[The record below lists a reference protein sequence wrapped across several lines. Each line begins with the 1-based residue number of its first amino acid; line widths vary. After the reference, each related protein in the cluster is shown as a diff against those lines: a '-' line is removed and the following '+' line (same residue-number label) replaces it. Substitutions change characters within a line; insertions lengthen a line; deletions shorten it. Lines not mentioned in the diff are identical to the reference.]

1 MRNLIWNHL
10 SSSREPVRLPS
21 QPFISR
27 AKNRPTTVLFL
38 LIVSLL
44 LGNLSGSS
52 VAKAIE
58 KLNILKTA
66 KALKDVSVTKQGKI
80 TKVTI
85 TADGLIKDYNVFTLE
100 SPKRIVI
107 DLLNL
112 KNLFPKNVVYTKGS
126 NLKQIRIG
134 IHKKKTRVVLDF
146 SGFRMPPYRIDR
158 VKKELIVL
166 LGDIKSLASLIRIM
180 PIGDSIT
187 YGSGAAIHP
196 PYQVSYRKDLWDRLK
211 AAGYKIDFVGSTGAG
226 WAYEAT
232 EGFDIDHEGHPGW
245 RDSRIAHNVYNWL
258 MAYQPDIVLLHTG
271 TNGLDPSPKDI
282 EKILDEIDQYS
293 KKITV
298 FLARIINRSC
308 SANIPPC
315 PEAQIT
321 TDFNDN
327 VETMALTRIAN
338 GDKIIIVDMENEAG
352 IDYRLYPLGD
362 MSDNLHPFTTG
373 YKKMANTWFE
383 TLNAFFL
390 APNEGLLPQK

>member
-1 MRNLIWNHL
+1 M

-27 AKNRPTTVLFL
+27 AKNRPTIVLFL
-38 LIVSLL
+38 FIVSLL
-44 LGNLSGSS
+44 LGNLSESS

-58 KLNILKTA
+58 KLNMLKTA
-66 KALKDVSVTKQGKI
+66 KTLKDVSVTKQGKI

-180 PIGDSIT
+180 PIMDQELLSIPPT
-187 YGSGAAIHP
+187 KFLIVKISGIASKLLVTRLTLWAVRG
-196 PYQVSYRKDLWDRLK
+196 QVGPTKRLK
-211 AAGYKIDFVGSTGAG
+211 ASI
-226 WAYEAT
+226 
-232 EGFDIDHEGHPGW
+232 
-245 RDSRIAHNVYNWL
+245 
-258 MAYQPDIVLLHTG
+258 
-271 TNGLDPSPKDI
+271 
-282 EKILDEIDQYS
+282 
-293 KKITV
+293 
-298 FLARIINRSC
+298 
-308 SANIPPC
+308 
-315 PEAQIT
+315 
-321 TDFNDN
+321 
-327 VETMALTRIAN
+327 
-338 GDKIIIVDMENEAG
+338 
-352 IDYRLYPLGD
+352 
-362 MSDNLHPFTTG
+362 
-373 YKKMANTWFE
+373 
-383 TLNAFFL
+383 
-390 APNEGLLPQK
+390 